1 MNKNSNE
8 TIIKYLDKN
17 VIVLFLSVFLASG
30 TVLAYRVFTDFP
42 CEQIVID
49 VNARAYRVGEL
60 VKFTDLTEHSESWQW
75 HFGDS
80 SAVSNKREA
89 LHVYSKPGKYEVKLK
104 VNNSCETTQT
114 VIIKEKKFVLNPNK
128 IPKLIVPDSITVG
141 QKLILSDSTPGAYSW
156 EWRFGETANAN
167 AITKT
172 AEYTY
177 TDFGLKTITLVV
189 NGDVN
194 HMAKQRIRVYAEA
207 IEEQPLERIRPE
219 QREIGWDIPYE
230 PEVEKTEEKKKKE
243 IPFISESDFEVELI
257 KVSDEKITEK
267 ELEVYFCG
275 NINKSIVVNGKNTTF
290 LVFCQKIRGK
300 NIRIKRITIFRNEG
314 SNCIENINLEYNR
327 KIL

>member
-1 MNKNSNE
+1 MNKKSNE
-8 TIIKYLDKN
+8 TITKYLDKN
-17 VIVLFLSVFLASG
+17 VIVLFLCVFLASG
-30 TVLAYRVFTDFP
+30 TALAYRIFTDFP
-42 CEQIVID
+42 CEQIVMDI
-49 VNARAYRVGEL
+49 NSRAYRVGEL
-60 VKFTDLTEHSESWQW
+60 VKFTDLTEQSESWQW

-80 SAVSNKREA
+80 SAVSTKREA

-114 VIIKEKKFVLNPNK
+114 VIIKKKKFVLDPNK
-128 IPKLIVPDSITVG
+128 IPNLIVPDSVTVG
-141 QKLILSDSTPGAYSW
+141 QKLILTDSTAGAYSW

-167 AITKT
+167 ATTKT

-189 NGDVN
+189 NGDIN

-207 IEEQPLERIRPE
+207 IEEKPLERIKPKE
-219 QREIGWDIPYE
+219 RELGWDIPYE
-230 PEVEKTEEKKKKE
+230 PEVEAAEENVEKK
-243 IPFISESDFEVELI
+243 IPFISESDFKVEIL

-267 ELEVYFCG
+267 QLEIYFCG
-275 NINKSIVVNGKNTTF
+275 SINKSIVVNGKNTTF

-300 NIRIKRITIFRNEG
+300 NIKIKRLTIFRNEG